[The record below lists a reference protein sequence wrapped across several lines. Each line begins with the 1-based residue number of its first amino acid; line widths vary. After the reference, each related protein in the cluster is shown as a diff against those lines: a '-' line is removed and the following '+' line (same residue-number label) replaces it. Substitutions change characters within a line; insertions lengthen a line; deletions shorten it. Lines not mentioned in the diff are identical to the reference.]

1 MLFWSAISL
10 GLVSSLHCLGM
21 CGPLVMVF
29 AGETG
34 VPIRRAL
41 LALEYNLGRIT
52 TYILM
57 GLCLGIIG
65 QALWMGQLQQWTAIL
80 LGSILLLSGL
90 LGIRLTFYL
99 ERWSVTSAITQRI
112 RTRFQKLLA
121 RRQRHFFFGMLN
133 GILPCGMVYLA
144 LAGALTMES
153 SLQGAGFMFSFGLG
167 TLPAM
172 LAPFFLKGTFRHRL
186 RGYLP
191 HLQRAAIL
199 LTGAFLLARGLH
211 VALPQEITLI
221 EMLKHPV
228 MCH

>member
-1 MLFWSAISL
+1 
-10 GLVSSLHCLGM
+10 
-21 CGPLVMVF
+21 MVF
-29 AGETG
+29 AGEPG
-34 VPIRRAL
+34 VPFRRAL

-52 TYILM
+52 TYVLM
-57 GLCLGIIG
+57 GLCLGLIG
-65 QALWMGQLQQWTAIL
+65 QALWMGQLQQWTAIV

-90 LGIRLTFYL
+90 VGIQLTSYL
-99 ERWSVTSAITQRI
+99 ERWSVTSGITQRI

-153 SLQGAGFMFSFGLG
+153 SLLGAGFMLSFGLG

-172 LAPFFLKGTFRHRL
+172 LAPFFLKGAFRQRL

-199 LTGAFLLARGLH
+199 LTGAFLLARGLQ
-211 VALPQEITLI
+211 VELPQEITLI